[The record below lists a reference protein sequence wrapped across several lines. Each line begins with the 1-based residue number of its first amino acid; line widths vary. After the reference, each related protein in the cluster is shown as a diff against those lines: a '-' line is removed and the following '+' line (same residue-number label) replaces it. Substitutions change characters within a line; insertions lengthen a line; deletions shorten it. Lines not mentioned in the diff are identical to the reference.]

1 MNAKTIV
8 ASGATRAAAVTT
20 AAVAALALAAGPA
33 AAQSGELP
41 SYATGEERISGRIA
55 SIDDKYHLHVR
66 DDRGYIDS
74 VTLRDGTIINPTG
87 LRLVAGQ
94 SVTILGH
101 NGGTSFMANE
111 IDTPYA
117 RTGFAPVY
125 GYPAYPYR
133 VYAYPA
139 YGYPYAYRAY
149 PAFSLGVRTPG
160 FAFRGV
166 F

>member
-8 ASGATRAAAVTT
+8 PSGATRAAAVTA

-33 AAQSGELP
+33 AAQSGDLP

-55 SIDDKYHLHVR
+55 SVDDKYHLQIR
-66 DDRGYIDS
+66 DDRGYIDN

-87 LRLVAGQ
+87 LRLAAGQ
-94 SVTILGH
+94 SVTVLGH
-101 NGGTSFMANE
+101 NGGKSFLANE

-117 RTGFAPVY
+117 KTGFA
-125 GYPAYPYR
+125 
-133 VYAYPA
+133 YAYPA
-139 YGYPYAYRAY
+139 YAYPVYAVPAYGYYPYGYRVY
-149 PAFSLGVRTPG
+149 PSFSLGIRTGG
-160 FAFRGV
+160 FGFRGV